1 MLEALV
7 HTLHVVLAGAWFGG
21 VVFTTFVVSPALA
34 AMKWSEPERVVVRS
48 GIGKQYAKVGSA
60 NLVLLLVFAVLD
72 GVFGGFGGVL
82 YVEYALILALFG
94 LVALHGAYFGR
105 RLAELARSE
114 VLASDEASARLFAD
128 RRRELQKLSL
138 RVSWVTLVVSLAVLA
153 LAVNG

>member
-1 MLEALV
+1 MLGSV
-7 HTLHVVLAGAWFGG
+7 IHTLHVLLAGVWLGG
-21 VVFTTFVVSPALA
+21 VVFTMFVVSPALA

-48 GIGKQYAKVGSA
+48 GIGRQYAKMGSA
-60 NLVLLLVFAVLD
+60 NLVLLLIFAVLD

-114 VLASDEASARLFAD
+114 AAASGEAAAREFAG
-128 RRRELQKLSL
+128 RRRGLQRVSL
-138 RVSWVTLVVSLAVLA
+138 RVSWVTLGVSLAVMV
-153 LAVNG
+153 LAVNA